1 MTFFLHSN
9 KHSLIIINHM
19 SYLYN
24 VIKIIMCIL
33 IESTFLYSFFYYKNL
48 YIKIM
53 DKRDEWFIEK
63 YKNMTIEQLK
73 NLTYNG
79 QGQLQSNNKL
89 WDLHV

>member
-1 MTFFLHSN
+1 
-9 KHSLIIINHM
+9 
-19 SYLYN
+19 
-24 VIKIIMCIL
+24 
-33 IESTFLYSFFYYKNL
+33 
-48 YIKIM
+48 M